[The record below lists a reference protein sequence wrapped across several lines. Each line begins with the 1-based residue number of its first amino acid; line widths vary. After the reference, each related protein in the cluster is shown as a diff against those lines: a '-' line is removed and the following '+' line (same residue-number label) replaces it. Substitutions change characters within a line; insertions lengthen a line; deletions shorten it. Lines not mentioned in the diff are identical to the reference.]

1 MRKIINVIGLC
12 FLISGCD
19 SEKKKAPEE
28 RITARI
34 EKRNNLAFVPQ
45 ETTPFTGEFQGYY
58 RNGYKKAEIHFKDGK
73 QHGVAKMWY
82 ENGQQSNE
90 ATFYNGKLEGMAT
103 EWFSNGEKNK
113 DRIFRDGKLTGSVD

>member
-1 MRKIINVIGLC
+1 MKKIMSVIGLC
-12 FLISGCD
+12 LLMSGCD
-19 SEKKKAPEE
+19 SEKNKVPEE
-28 RITARI
+28 RITVRI
-34 EKRNNLAFVPQ
+34 EKRDDLAFVPQ

-90 ATFYNGKLEGMAT
+90 ATFYNGKLEGIAT
-103 EWFSNGEKNK
+103 EWLSNGKKNK
-113 DRIFRDGKLTGSVD
+113 DRIFKDGKLIESVD